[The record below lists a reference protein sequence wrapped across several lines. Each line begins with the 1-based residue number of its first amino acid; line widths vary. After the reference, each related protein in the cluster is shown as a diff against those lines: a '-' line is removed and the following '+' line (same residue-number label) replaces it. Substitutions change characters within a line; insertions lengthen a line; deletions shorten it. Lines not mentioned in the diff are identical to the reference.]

1 MAKQRSG
8 GTDAE
13 GNTYSTEIPQDVR
26 DKLGAYSQNQ
36 DSYSARNAVFQAL
49 YNANQGAA
57 TDIAGQNAEGYNALL
72 GAINKAYGV
81 DQSQMNAI
89 QRSGAKHR
97 GSSGGSSQAQA
108 QPQNAQTANANL
120 IPGLNRDENNSTL
133 SVLYR

>member
-13 GNTYSTEIPQDVR
+13 GNAYSTEIPQDVR
-26 DKLGAYSQNQ
+26 DKLGAYNQNQ
-36 DSYSARNAVFQAL
+36 GSYSARNAVFQAL

-72 GAINKAYGV
+72 GAINHAYGV
-81 DQSQMNAI
+81 DQNQLNAVR
-89 QRSGAKHR
+89 RSGAKH
-97 GSSGGSSQAQA
+97 GQSSSGQQSAQA
-108 QPQNAQTANANL
+108 QSTNAQAANANI